1 MKTLKLFI
9 QSAEEQTE
17 NCELARIPEILKEHD
32 ESCFRSS
39 FFSEEGKNDC
49 FGPLTLTFAVR
60 TAKDLLLEGCEYQG
74 LEIKLETAGKLLPA
88 IPAHAEL
95 QKLLEAS
102 DTIVHVNGH
111 IYKPNTEVF
120 GFQQVYDDSVK
131 CIDGLK
137 KLGFNNESMAIYA
150 TPDDITVEVS
160 PSAVGLEGNNEL
172 SSRYYKLLC
181 HLADVKDVGGKPQKT
196 DVKTILLNSVL
207 PEGKTLLPGS
217 PHPTMR
223 RVKVGVGA
231 SHFAYG
237 IAAFSDTCGKK
248 RSKDE
253 CIQEALNW
261 LKFIDKELPAV
272 KGIREL
278 LDTLPNVALPGK
290 SNKGQMVQTAAS
302 PVAAA
307 SNVSAPTSTKTF
319 IGVFQSLKAE
329 LEDAKNDFKDIP
341 QGITAFST
349 GLDKILGHGWSI
361 GGLHLIVGGR
371 EQGKASFLLQQAILS
386 ENKIPVLYISYEQNL
401 RNFVMNSACLI
412 GGINKSEMIAGL
424 VGPNANHVKAALA
437 ATVDKL
443 QAKLS
448 QNLYFSGN
456 EAGRVKF
463 EADDI
468 LQLADMLPEAPS
480 KMIVIESVSEDD
492 LGESAFEQLQ
502 KLKAAAAANNYSIL
516 MSIHSKNSLV
526 KRPNVIEESDL
537 AYLDRYQRFSDTII
551 CLETE
556 KTNLRKFVALVKGQV
571 DAALVAN
578 LEQKALQLCGGKRLK
593 TDSYCFSRIIHNR
606 NGKRDM
612 ILFLYQPDMGRFF
625 ELATVPLS
633 RP

>member
-17 NCELARIPEILKEHD
+17 NCELARIPEIIKEHD

-74 LEIKLETAGKLLPA
+74 IEIKLETAGKLLPA

-102 DTIVHVNGH
+102 DTIVHVDGH